1 MTSTGHTG
9 GCWGGGGSL
18 VVVAVVKTGLQLLPS
33 EWQWLSGLHACD
45 PCMHHHHQGRVLRI
59 LEMYGE
65 LLKMVKNL
73 YRIVYLQFDG
83 LGY

>member
-1 MTSTGHTG
+1 MFFQRIHRGR
-9 GCWGGGGSL
+9 
-18 VVVAVVKTGLQLLPS
+18 
-33 EWQWLSGLHACD
+33 LSIQQDKFLNQNQFKKANLKNHAS
-45 PCMHHHHQGRVLRI
+45 GVLRI

-73 YRIVYLQFDG
+73 YRVVHLQFYG